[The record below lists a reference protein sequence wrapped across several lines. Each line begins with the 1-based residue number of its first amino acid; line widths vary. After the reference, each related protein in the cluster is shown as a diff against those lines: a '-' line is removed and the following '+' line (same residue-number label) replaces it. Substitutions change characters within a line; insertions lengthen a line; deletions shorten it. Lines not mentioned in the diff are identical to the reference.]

1 MELKGTEKINLFDD
15 ELTLLPQR
23 AVYLEKH
30 KTLLA
35 SDLHLGKS
43 GHFRNAGIAVPS
55 QLAFTDLDILT
66 GILNEFN
73 VDRLIIL
80 GDLFHAKMN
89 SDWKFFEEWR
99 KKHSQLQIEL
109 VKGNHDVL
117 IDEYYNEL
125 NILLHNE
132 FCVFNKFLLTH
143 STPEES
149 AVKNESCSY
158 TISGHVHPAV
168 RLMGKGRQSVTLPCF
183 YFSEKYALLPAFGR
197 FTGKA
202 FIPVTKKDKVYV
214 IVETEGEEKVLPVK

>member
-1 MELKGTEKINLFDD
+1 MQGSIEFKIFNE

-23 AVYLEKH
+23 AVYIAKH

-55 QLAFTDLDILT
+55 QLANTDLDILT
-66 GILNEFN
+66 SILNELE
-73 VDRLIIL
+73 VEKLIVL

-89 SDWKFFEEWR
+89 SDWRFFDKWR
-99 KKHSQLQIEL
+99 KDNLQLQIEL
-109 VKGNHDVL
+109 VKGNHDIL
-117 IDEYYNEL
+117 NDEHYTDL
-125 NILLHNE
+125 NVAIHDE

-143 STPEES
+143 APPEID
-149 AVKNESCSY
+149 ALQNEACNY

-168 RLMGKGRQSVTLPCF
+168 RLLGKGKQSVTLPCF
-183 YFSEKYALLPAFGR
+183 YFGEKYALLPAFGR

-202 FIPVTKKDKVYV
+202 IIPVSGKDKVFV